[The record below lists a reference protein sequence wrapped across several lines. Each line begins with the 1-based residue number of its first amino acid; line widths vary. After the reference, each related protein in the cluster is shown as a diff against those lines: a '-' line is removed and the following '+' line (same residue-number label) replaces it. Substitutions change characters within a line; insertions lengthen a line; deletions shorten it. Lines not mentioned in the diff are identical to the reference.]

1 ESPTGRV
8 CIVTITAEG
17 STPVSPSPGHTVRV
31 SGRTVVTATAVY
43 SPAAVPSG
51 ESRGCGGERLT
62 PTGCLTWH
70 VNGNYTLTQLYRTAG
85 SPGNNTF
92 TWAWHTSQY
101 INGGRTLTAQVK
113 VNGKPIGVSVPVSV
127 RNADPGVFRSP
138 IPNGGRLPRF
148 PTASR

>member
-1 ESPTGRV
+1 MAGTRVRVLLFALACCAWAVPFSHVDTARADVCATKTVKSTTGRV

-62 PTGCLTWH
+62 PTGCLTW
-70 VNGNYTLTQLYRTAG
+70 Y
-85 SPGNNTF
+85 
-92 TWAWHTSQY
+92 
-101 INGGRTLTAQVK
+101 
-113 VNGKPIGVSVPVSV
+113 
-127 RNADPGVFRSP
+127 
-138 IPNGGRLPRF
+138 
-148 PTASR
+148 